1 MRILIAHNR
10 YQQMGGEDV
19 VFDFESKAL
28 EDAGH
33 DVERFVMDNSSIQNW
48 YDKARVAINVSN
60 NKNSVE
66 QFRGRL
72 ESFNPDI
79 VHFHNFFPLITPAAL
94 SEAASSGLPTIQTLH
109 NYRALC
115 ANGLFFR
122 DGRVCQA
129 CTPGSYLPAGLHRCY
144 RGSVPGSLAVGRM
157 GQQLRKIS
165 HRFPKLITF
174 IAMTK
179 FSKSRFVKGGFD
191 DEQIVIKEHA
201 IMDPGDGNQSRER
214 KILFVGRLSHEKG
227 ADLLCRVAPRID
239 AEFIIIGGGPEYDAL
254 ARIKPHNVTLL
265 GPLPREVMFKHMKS
279 ATAVAVPSRWFETG
293 PLTVLE
299 AFATG
304 TPVVASDLGTPTEL
318 VTHGVTGLLAAPDDD
333 VAWEN
338 AFRELLSSP
347 DATREMGRNARAAY
361 LQRFTE
367 EANLRRLTE
376 IYEAAIEKS
385 RASCA

>member
-33 DVERFVMDNSSIQNW
+33 NVERFVLDNASIQSW
-48 YDKARVAINVSN
+48 YDKARAAINVSN
-60 NKNSVE
+60 NKKSVDV
-66 QFRGRL
+66 FRMNL
-72 ESFNPDI
+72 NSFNPDI
-79 VHFHNFFPLITPAAL
+79 VHFHNFFPLLTPGAL
-94 SEAASSGLPTIQTLH
+94 SAAASSGIPTIQTLH

-122 DGRVCQA
+122 DGRVCQD
-129 CTPGSYLPAGLHRCY
+129 CTSGSYLPGGLHRCY

-165 HRFPKLITF
+165 HRFPDLITF
-174 IAMTK
+174 IAMTN
-179 FSKSRFVKGGFD
+179 FSKSRFVDGGFD
-191 DEQIVIKEHA
+191 EKQIMIKEHA
-201 IMDPGDGNQSRER
+201 IKDPGEGNQSRER

-239 AEFIIIGGGPEYDAL
+239 AEVMIIGGGPEYDAL
-254 ARIKPHNVTLL
+254 SRIKPDNVTML
-265 GPLPREVMFKHMKS
+265 GPLPREVMFKHMQS
-279 ATAVAVPSRWFETG
+279 ATAVAVPSRWFEIG

-318 VTHGVTGLLAAPDDD
+318 VTHGVTGFLAAPDDD
-333 VAWEN
+333 LAWEQ
-338 AFRELLSSP
+338 AGRALVSSP
-347 DATREMGRNARAAY
+347 EMARQMGRNARAAY

-367 EANLRRLTE
+367 AANLRRLVE
-376 IYEAAIEKS
+376 IYETAIAKS
-385 RASCA
+385 QASLA